1 MHHAI
6 SDMSIT
12 KLINNFI
19 DMKNLKKFFFNELPL
34 IEKNYRYII
43 YIRR

>member
-34 IEKNYRYII
+34 IGKIYRYII